1 MSLVTTALSSAVS
14 LAGLPRTVAIY
25 GTAVAAVVA
34 RRVAVQ
40 IARYMAI
47 AVLIAIGASFLTAAA
62 FLALMKEFG
71 AIHASLG
78 LGAAFIVIGLT
89 ILMITRSA
97 RP

>member
-1 MSLVTTALSSAVS
+1 MSLVTAALSSAVS

-34 RRVAVQ
+34 RRVA
-40 IARYMAI
+40 
-47 AVLIAIGASFLTAAA
+47 IGASFLTAAA
-62 FLALMKEFG
+62 FLALMREFG

-89 ILMITRSA
+89 VLMITRSA